1 MGFNSG
7 IRISLRCKA
16 HTQKNI
22 RIGAPLSLYDLV
34 QNDSVQVVIH
44 TPTRHGI
51 VIFFVLLLLLNLIRL
66 KTVELV

>member
-1 MGFNSG
+1 MDFNSG

-22 RIGAPLSLYDLV
+22 RIGAPLSLHDLV
-34 QNDSVQVVIH
+34 QNNSVQVVIH

-51 VIFFVLLLLLNLIRL
+51 VIFFRA
-66 KTVELV
+66 TVVVEFNSIENC